1 MLPGGWRRS
10 IRHRRREVKTVK
22 KILIVDDHSHVREL
36 VEATLDIGDYAILQA
51 ASGDE
56 ALTIA
61 RAEYPDL
68 ILLDVMM
75 PNSLLDGFEVC
86 RQLKSDPATRS
97 ISIVMLTAR
106 GQEADVEAGK
116 QAGADDYFTKPFS
129 PLQLVNKVEEL
140 LG

>member
-1 MLPGGWRRS
+1 MLPGGWQHH
-10 IRHRRREVKTVK
+10 IRHRREVKTVK
-22 KILIVDDHSHVREL
+22 KILVVDDHSHVREL

-51 ASGDE
+51 ASGDD

-75 PNSLLDGFEVC
+75 PDSPLDGFEVC

-97 ISIVMLTAR
+97 IRIVMLTAR
-106 GQEADVEAGK
+106 GQEADIETGK
-116 QAGADDYFTKPFS
+116 RAGADEYFTKPFS
-129 PLQLVNKVEEL
+129 PLQLVSKVEEL
-140 LG
+140 LD

>member
-1 MLPGGWRRS
+1 
-10 IRHRRREVKTVK
+10 VKTVK

>member
-1 MLPGGWRRS
+1 MHEAILVGNK
-10 IRHRRREVKTVK
+10 EVKTVK

-75 PNSLLDGFEVC
+75 PNSPLDGFEVC

-106 GQEADVEAGK
+106 GQKADVEAGK